1 MEKMVIAP
9 VILFLC
15 ALFAPPALAQT
26 ADSEVGAKAAQLAA
40 EGKVLAD
47 EAQKLESIAKKIGK
61 TARELQQ
68 QANIKKDIAN
78 VLDNIVGKWK
88 CTRRFNYKYK
98 YDNDR
103 KHLFSVETFVFD
115 NSFAF
120 RRSGDLQSYIL
131 IEEKR
136 EIGGDD
142 YLFRAMATVA
152 FIFSSDRE
160 GYWNAAENEGQI
172 QLLLNGGGQWKVK
185 DKPQV
190 GVSISKSEYWLRF
203 LGRNRTSARGAVSR
217 NPRNNK
223 QDMQH
228 SAMVERK
235 LPKVIIPG
243 GGIIGIIQNPAD
255 IRTGKNNRAAPRQ
268 TSYLFDMDAKNIGKK
283 TNGGGGK
290 KIVEHKTRQIT
301 HRASFGTV
309 AENENAE
316 SEIVVCHRHNIGD
329 KNRNI
334 DIIRRT
340 KIRRTKKN
348 RQRINAVRHAGIP
361 NPGGDKA
368 QHAPAKYHIN
378 PRQHKP
384 SSATQNARRQRQNP
398 HNTTTAQ
405 PANGGAHAF
414 DKTQHIRANL

>member
-190 GVSISKSEYWLRF
+190 GVSISKSEYWF
-203 LGRNRTSARGAVSR
+203 LPWDEIEHPPAGLIRY
-217 NPRNNK
+217 RNNFK
-223 QDMQH
+223 KKAIREAQQYLEPQPL
-228 SAMVERK
+228 STTGYPVQWWNENCRK
-235 LPKVIIPG
+235 L
-243 GGIIGIIQNPAD
+243 
-255 IRTGKNNRAAPRQ
+255 
-268 TSYLFDMDAKNIGKK
+268 
-283 TNGGGGK
+283 
-290 KIVEHKTRQIT
+290 
-301 HRASFGTV
+301 
-309 AENENAE
+309 
-316 SEIVVCHRHNIGD
+316 
-329 KNRNI
+329 
-334 DIIRRT
+334 
-340 KIRRTKKN
+340 
-348 RQRINAVRHAGIP
+348 
-361 NPGGDKA
+361 
-368 QHAPAKYHIN
+368 
-378 PRQHKP
+378 
-384 SSATQNARRQRQNP
+384 
-398 HNTTTAQ
+398 
-405 PANGGAHAF
+405 
-414 DKTQHIRANL
+414 